1 MMEVYYE
8 QENFSDVFFSKRRN
22 CESCLET
29 GRGMGRTNDK
39 LKPSCPGAILL
50 KGKLLNGEVSEG
62 TIKRWL
68 KDLNL

>member
-29 GRGMGRTNDK
+29 G
-39 LKPSCPGAILL
+39 
-50 KGKLLNGEVSEG
+50 EVWEEQM
-62 TIKRWL
+62 I
-68 KDLNL
+68 N